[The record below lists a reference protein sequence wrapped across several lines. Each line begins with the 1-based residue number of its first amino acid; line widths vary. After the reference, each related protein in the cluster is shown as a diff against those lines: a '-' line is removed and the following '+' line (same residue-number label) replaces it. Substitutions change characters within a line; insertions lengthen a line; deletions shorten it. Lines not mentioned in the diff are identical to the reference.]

1 MNKKIKAVIFDWAG
15 TTINFGCFAPLHV
28 FIEIFEKRGLSI
40 TLEEA
45 RGPMGMLKKD
55 HIREILKMPRVAEL
69 WENKFLKEASEE
81 DVESLYADF
90 EPSLMSSLKN
100 YTKVIDGVLDVCKYL
115 EEKEIR
121 IGSTTGYTKE
131 MMTVVAAGAKGNGYA
146 PELIITADDT
156 GSGRPAPFMIFENMK
171 RLNVFPPQSVIKVGD
186 TVSDILEG
194 VNAGVWSVGVIKGS
208 SVLGL
213 NEEEYEALTTEQ
225 RRQHHK
231 EAKQI
236 FRRAG
241 ADYVLHDIKGLPQL
255 ISKIN
260 QKLVKG

>member
-15 TTINFGCFAPLHV
+15 TTIDFGCFAPLHV

-186 TVSDILEG
+186 TVKVKIIDFDNKTNQARLS
-194 VNAGVWSVGVIKGS
+194 IKA
-208 SVLGL
+208 L
-213 NEEEYEALTTEQ
+213 NRSRVRN
-225 RRQHHK
+225 RRKQVPFVK
-231 EAKQI
+231 ATLPSMKIGFQSIAANMDQWIADAKGEI
-236 FRRAG
+236 
-241 ADYVLHDIKGLPQL
+241 LHD
-255 ISKIN
+255 N
-260 QKLVKG
+260 EV